1 MVKLSKTNSQRESDE
16 KKKVAKKHSGSLADR
31 VDAGGAK
38 KVVSEKH
45 SRTGKRLHGV
55 RRRAGKPQDA
65 ERVSEESEEY
75 SSTTRYIESSLGIK
89 SYTELAPSIMNLPD
103 IQQKLRKFA
112 EDRNWDQFHSPK
124 NLSMALAAEAAEL
137 LEIFQWLT
145 EEQSKDIV
153 NSEKEIAQVKEEI
166 ADVFIYLARLA
177 DKLNIDIEKEVLAKI
192 ALNEKKYPINFSKNN
207 AVKYN
212 RR

>member
-1 MVKLSKTNSQRESDE
+1 
-16 KKKVAKKHSGSLADR
+16 
-31 VDAGGAK
+31 
-38 KVVSEKH
+38 
-45 SRTGKRLHGV
+45 
-55 RRRAGKPQDA
+55 
-65 ERVSEESEEY
+65 
-75 SSTTRYIESSLGIK
+75 
-89 SYTELAPSIMNLPD
+89 MNLHD
-103 IQQKLRKFA
+103 IQENLRKFA

-145 EEQSKDIV
+145 EEESKDIV
-153 NSEKEIAQVKEEI
+153 NSEKEIALVKEEI
-166 ADVFIYLARLA
+166 ADVFIYLVRLA

-192 ALNEKKYPINFSKNN
+192 KANKKKYPVKLSKNN